1 MQPLERDLKSQV
13 VVEFQEGKMIRIEVQ
28 DQSGGWHKYQTVA
41 NNPAGI
47 KQALAA
53 ALRTQ
58 LASKSKKA
66 RAVDESTGSVVDM
79 AHG

>member
-1 MQPLERDLKSQV
+1 MAL
-13 VVEFQEGKMIRIEVQ
+13 EFQEGVMVRIEVQ
-28 DQSGGWHKYQTVA
+28 DQFGSWHKYQTVA

-66 RAVDESTGSVVDM
+66 RAVDEGTGSVVDM